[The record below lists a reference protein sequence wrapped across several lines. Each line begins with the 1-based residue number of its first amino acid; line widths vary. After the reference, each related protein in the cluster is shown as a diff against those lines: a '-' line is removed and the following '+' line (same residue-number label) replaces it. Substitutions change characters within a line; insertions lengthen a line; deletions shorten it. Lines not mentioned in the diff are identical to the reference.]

1 MKILLAFGIAAGI
14 LTAGCT
20 EAGHRSAGVYVLL
33 DAGEYHAQESNVAQ
47 EVIPR
52 LLQILMPADTLAAAS
67 IATANF
73 SEKDIIAGVTFDQRP
88 SIVNNQKR
96 AFLTRLDRV
105 VQTAAGSPYA
115 DIPGGMFQAIDFLNR
130 TDPDSKTILILADL
144 RKFPTAGTTRDI
156 PFQLTGFNVVVL
168 QTGKSQ
174 PDSRTVKTVQRRL
187 AQFRK
192 QVESG
197 NGRYQ
202 VIEQPQQLEDI
213 LQQVP
218 EKDGG

>member
-14 LTAGCT
+14 LTAGCM

-33 DAGEYHAQESNVAQ
+33 DAAENHPQESNVAR
-47 EVIPR
+47 EVIPL

-73 SEKDIIAGVTFDQRP
+73 SEKDIIARVTFDQRP
-88 SIVNNQKR
+88 SMANSQKR
-96 AFLTRLDRV
+96 AFLARFDRF
-105 VQTAAGSPYA
+105 VQTAANSRNA
-115 DIPGGMFQAIDFLNR
+115 DISGGMIQAIDFLNR
-130 TDPDSKTILILADL
+130 SDPESKTILILADL
-144 RKFPTAGTTRDI
+144 RKIPTGGTTRDM
-156 PFQLTGFNVVVL
+156 PFQLAGFNVVVL
-168 QTGKSQ
+168 QTSKSQ
-174 PDSRTVKTVQRRL
+174 PDSRAVKTVQRRWE
-187 AQFRK
+187 QFRK

-197 NGRYQ
+197 NGSYQ

-213 LQQVP
+213 LQQFP